1 MKVWVWMGVLAASGL
16 LVAGACGGSGDP
28 AGTPTGVGAAGGG
41 GTSGGGTGGGIGLEC
56 SPPCEA
62 GQFCSAIGEC
72 IDDGTCRDD
81 ADCEEGL
88 ECDTVAQACV
98 PGGGCGHEE
107 ITAEPIPPNL
117 MIVLDRSCSMRRDLS
132 NQINLP
138 GPNKWTYAV
147 DAIVQLTTQFDGQIR
162 FGLILFPDT
171 VGSDCT
177 QGAPAFAVLPD
188 NELGIQTLLTDALD
202 QADPQYP
209 DGPCVTNIDTAM
221 EQASQEPAFQD
232 TDRKS
237 YALLI
242 TDGKQAG
249 CNAAGGD
256 NGTTQIITDM
266 CTAGVSTFVVGF
278 GDLSS
283 GTIDPA
289 QMDIFAQAGCVP
301 NADPNY
307 DFYAAESQTELQQAL
322 TTIANETL
330 GCNYQLGETPDD
342 PSEIYVFFDN
352 DPNQIPRDDT
362 HQDGWDYDESTNQ
375 VTFYGPTCDSLKA
388 GQVSDVDIVLGC
400 GAPTPD

>member
-1 MKVWVWMGVLAASGL
+1 MMRLLAWMGAVTATGLA
-16 LVAGACGGSGDP
+16 VAGACGGTGDP
-28 AGTPTGVGAAGGG
+28 VDLSSTTGIGGAGT
-41 GTSGGGTGGGIGLEC
+41 GTTGTGGGVALEC
-56 SPPCEA
+56 DPPCVED
-62 GQFCSAIGEC
+62 QFCSVIGEC

-81 ADCEEGL
+81 GDCSEGL
-88 ECDTVAQACV
+88 ECDTVAQLCV

-117 MIVLDRSCSMRRDLS
+117 LIVLDRSCSMRRDLDNVLNPS
-132 NQINLP
+132 

-147 DAIVQLTTQFDGQIR
+147 DAIVQMTTQFDDQIR
-162 FGLILFPDT
+162 FGLILFPDI
-171 VGSDCT
+171 VGGDCT
-177 QGAPAFAVLPD
+177 QGPPAFPVAPD
-188 NELGIQTLLTDALD
+188 NETAIQTLLTDALSLT
-202 QADPQYP
+202 DPQFP

-232 TDRKS
+232 TGRKS

-249 CNAAGGD
+249 CNVAGGD
-256 NGTTQIITDM
+256 TGTTQIITDM

-278 GDLSS
+278 GNLASN
-283 GTIDPA
+283 TIDPA

-307 DFYAAESQTELQQAL
+307 DFYPAESPTQLQQAL
-322 TTIANETL
+322 DTIANETL
-330 GCNYQLGETPDD
+330 GCNYQLEEVPDD
-342 PSEIYVFFDN
+342 PDAIFVFFDN
-352 DPNQIPRDDT
+352 DPEQIPRDEN
-362 HQDGWDYDESTNQ
+362 HQDGWDYDATTNQ
-375 VTFYGPTCDSLKA
+375 ITFYGPTCDALKA